1 MEDFRITKEE
11 AKEMLGRA
19 DVAILDVRS
28 AKAWEASD
36 IKIKGAI
43 REVPTE
49 VATWSEKYPKD
60 QTLVLY

>member
-1 MEDFRITKEE
+1 VEDFRITKEDV
-11 AKEMLGRA
+11 KEMLGRA
-19 DVAILDVRS
+19 DVATLDVRS

-36 IKIKGAI
+36 TKIKGAI